1 VASALQPSELA
12 PGLLLG
18 EDVELEEGV
27 AIGANVV
34 IHAGSVIG
42 PVATIQDNAVI
53 GKAAL
58 VGPRSSAPRE
68 ATAGAIIGPGA
79 AVLCGAI
86 VFAGA
91 RLAEGAIAGDQC
103 QVRERSV
110 VGENSVVGRGC
121 AIDNDVA
128 IGRGVRIETGC
139 YITGHSIVED
149 EVFMGPGVV
158 TTNDN
163 TMARMAPETPLP
175 APRLH
180 RACRVGGGAVLC
192 PGIEVGEE
200 AFIAA
205 GAVIVRDVP
214 PRAVVMGVPARQV
227 GWVPDEDLIE
237 HWS

>member
-1 VASALQPSELA
+1 
-12 PGLLLG
+12 
-18 EDVELEEGV
+18 
-27 AIGANVV
+27 
-34 IHAGSVIG
+34 
-42 PVATIQDNAVI
+42 
-53 GKAAL
+53 
-58 VGPRSSAPRE
+58 
-68 ATAGAIIGPGA
+68 
-79 AVLCGAI
+79 
-86 VFAGA
+86 
-91 RLAEGAIAGDQC
+91 
-103 QVRERSV
+103 
-110 VGENSVVGRGC
+110 
-121 AIDNDVA
+121 
-128 IGRGVRIETGC
+128 VRIETGC

-149 EVFMGPGVV
+149 EVFIGPGVV

-163 TMARMAPETPLP
+163 TMARMARETRLP